1 MATREGAQAC
11 GLGDRIGSL
20 MPGKIADVVLI
31 DTHAPHL
38 CPIHDPLA
46 TLVYSACAA
55 DVHTVI
61 VGGRVVVRA
70 REVLTV
76 DETAII
82 HRAQERAEFLRG
94 AANL

>member
-1 MATREGAQAC
+1 
-11 GLGDRIGSL
+11 
-20 MPGKIADVVLI
+20 
-31 DTHAPHL
+31 
-38 CPIHDPLA
+38 
-46 TLVYSACAA
+46 VYSACAA

-76 DETAII
+76 DETDII